1 MGDPPDGPEVLAV
14 AAATGGGVLAVPE
27 NEIAGAQHLL
37 ADTEGIAVEPAGGVV
52 VAAAGRLAVAGRLPA
67 GARVVACL
75 TGGPHDRWAA
85 APPEGIAP
93 GRVTGTI
100 PPTVSALSAAV
111 SEGLS
116 DAPEEPSR

>member
-1 MGDPPDGPEVLAV
+1 MQIGGD
-14 AAATGGGVLAVPE
+14 GGLPVV
-27 NEIAGAQHLL
+27 NRFSRRLL
-37 ADTEGIAVEPAGGVV
+37 PALLVV
-52 VAAAGRLAVAGRLPA
+52 VAAVGRLAVAGRLPA
-67 GARVVACL
+67 GTRVVACL

-85 APPEGIAP
+85 EPGAGIAP

-116 DAPEEPSR
+116 DAPEDPS